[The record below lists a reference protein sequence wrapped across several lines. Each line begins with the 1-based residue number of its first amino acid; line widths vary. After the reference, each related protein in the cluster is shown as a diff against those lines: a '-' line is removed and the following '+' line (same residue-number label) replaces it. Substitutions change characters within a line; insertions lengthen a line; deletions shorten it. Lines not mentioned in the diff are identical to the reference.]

1 MGAFRDRL
9 RLGGLAARLLAGRRF
24 WLTALVPLLWT
35 AFQAWRVRMGWQEA
49 LEPADVQNFLIS
61 LPLTVLAVFL
71 GVRVI
76 AGEVDARRL
85 EIAYTVPGGSQRMW
99 MAKLLAAWGILIV
112 AELLLALATYTFF
125 LSFPVSALYGALQ
138 AATFYLV
145 VSMGLAALFKS
156 EVTGA
161 MVSILVVFA
170 GSFVNGGLP
179 RFSPFWNPLTRPDAE
194 ASQLLG
200 WTIQNRIGYGL
211 LILALAALAFGRAE
225 NREKMLAG

>member
-1 MGAFRDRL
+1 MGGLRDGL
-9 RLGGLAARLLAGRRF
+9 RLGSLAARLLAGRWF
-24 WLTALVPLLWT
+24 WTAALVPLLWT
-35 AFQAWRVRMGWQEA
+35 TLQGLRIFFGAREAF
-49 LEPADVQNFLIS
+49 EPADVQNFLIG
-61 LPLTVLAVFL
+61 LPMVVLAVFL

-85 EIAYTVPGGSQRMW
+85 EIAYTVPGGSQRVW
-99 MAKLLAAWGILIV
+99 LAKLLSGWVVLIAAEV
-112 AELLLALATYTFF
+112 LLALATYTFF

-145 VSMGLAALFKS
+145 LSMGLAALFKS

-161 MVSILVVFA
+161 MISMLVLVVDLFVA
-170 GSFVNGGLP
+170 GGRP
-179 RFSPFWNPLTRPDAE
+179 RFSSFWNPLTQREAE

-200 WTIQNRIGYGL
+200 WTLQNRIGFAL
-211 LILALAALAFGRAE
+211 AILALVALAFARAE